1 MHNRTIVDGAFAA
14 AGVSGDPGHGD
25 QFHPHTGLA
34 VLEGQVCSVVPGA
47 VLGAVMAWRELEA
60 LALVEPEL
68 QTPVGFMLVRA
79 ARHSHTVEAA
89 LALARDPGL
98 AAACGAPQRSPARLT
113 RWPSFNN

>member
-1 MHNRTIVDGAFAA
+1 METNSILTLA
-14 AGVSGDPGHGD
+14 
-25 QFHPHTGLA
+25 LA

-47 VLGAVMAWRELEA
+47 VLGAVMAWRELQA

-89 LALARDPGL
+89 LALARD
-98 AAACGAPQRSPARLT
+98 AAWLRHAARHSGVL
-113 RWPSFNN
+113 RG